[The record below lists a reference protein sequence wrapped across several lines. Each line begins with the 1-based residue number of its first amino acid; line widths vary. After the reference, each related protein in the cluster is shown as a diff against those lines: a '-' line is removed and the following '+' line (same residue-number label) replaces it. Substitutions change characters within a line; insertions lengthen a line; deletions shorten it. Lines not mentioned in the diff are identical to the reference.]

1 MMMDHL
7 HRIKKISNFKW
18 KSPSN
23 PDIDNLVN
31 AEIFECQIVGEWDV
45 SNERAMTFSLRN
57 HTDIDKLVRDL

>member
-1 MMMDHL
+1 MDHL

-31 AEIFECQIVGEWDV
+31 AEIFECQIVGKWDL
-45 SNERAMTFSLRN
+45 SNKRAMTCSLRN